1 MAALQGPHR
10 PRHPADQ
17 GRRYSWGY
25 PAVPDQSEHLKVE
38 ELLDL
43 GQIGMSI
50 SAGFAPEPEQSTL
63 AIVAHHPDATYFG
76 MKSGRLP
83 TSDRQRADD
92 VIAGTDRDPTRLAE
106 LTDADPTRRR
116 RRGGGRSRAPSAPAQ
131 ARRRPA
137 RTGGVPRRRPGS
149 LPDR

>member
-1 MAALQGPHR
+1 M
-10 PRHPADQ
+10 
-17 GRRYSWGY
+17 
-25 PAVPDQSEHLKVE
+25 PDQSEHLKVE

-43 GQIGMSI
+43 EQIGMSI
-50 SAGFAPEPEQSTL
+50 SPGFAPEPEQSTL

-106 LTDADPTRRR
+106 LTDADPDEGVGG
-116 RRGGGRSRAPSAPAQ
+116 RGGGRRGRLGPAQ
-131 ARRRPA
+131 REPA
-137 RTGGVPRRRPGS
+137 AKRFHGTLPG
-149 LPDR
+149 R